1 MRARLVMCSTQS
13 LESVHFADMSAR
25 SGGGA
30 RTRPHRGRPAGPA
43 PGERRRSPAPTHTR
57 LLALR
62 VLERVQ
68 RAGAYADLTLHAA
81 LSRSTLNAP
90 DRAFATDLV
99 YGTLRWRGQIDF
111 YLRRFVD
118 QDLEKLEPLV
128 ATALRLGAYQLLF
141 ASERIPASAAVDQSV
156 RCVRA
161 AGVERAAGL
170 VNAVLR
176 RLSKEHQS
184 IELPSAESDPT
195 AHLTHVLSIPN
206 WLARRW
212 IDQFGVRKAIAL
224 AQASNRIPPLTIRAN
239 RCLISRDELLERMR
253 ENFPDARA
261 CRWAQDGIVLGRSG
275 NPTRDP
281 GFLAGHFTVQDEA
294 SQLVVGLLDPQP
306 GEQIL
311 DVCAAPGGKTTA
323 IAERIGPQGKTLA
336 IDRHV
341 RRLGLVRRAA
351 RRLQLANIH
360 VVPRDVSRPIRDLTT
375 GEGFDRVLVDAPCS
389 GLGTLRRNPDARWR
403 VRAGDPGR
411 LAEVQLSILSNAA
424 AVVRPGGSLVFSTCT
439 LMPEENEEIADAFLK
454 NFPQFVQAASNTLPG
469 EVRDL
474 VGPDGFLR
482 CFPHIHDTDGFFAA
496 RFERQP

>member
-1 MRARLVMCSTQS
+1 MSSENGRGSRARP
-13 LESVHFADMSAR
+13 R
-25 SGGGA
+25 
-30 RTRPHRGRPAGPA
+30 RGRPDAAGHGA
-43 PGERRRSPAPTHTR
+43 GRRSSAPTHTR

-81 LSRSTLNAP
+81 LSRSELNAP

-111 YLRRFVD
+111 YLRKFVD
-118 QDLEKLEPLV
+118 QDLDKLEPLV

-141 ASERIPASAAVDQSV
+141 GQRIPASAAVDQSV
-156 RCVRA
+156 RCIRA
-161 AGVERAAGL
+161 AGVDRASGL

-176 RLSKEHQS
+176 RLDAERASV
-184 IELPSAESDPT
+184 ELPTVESDPH
-195 AHLTHVLSIPN
+195 AHLTHVLSIPS

-212 IDQFGVRKAIAL
+212 IDQFGIPDAVAL
-224 AQASNRIPPLTIRAN
+224 AEASNRIPPLTIRAN
-239 RCLISRDELLERMR
+239 RQQVDRDTLLGRVRQE
-253 ENFPDARA
+253 FPDATP
-261 CRWAQDGIVLGRSG
+261 CRFARDGIVLGRAG

-306 GEQIL
+306 GERIL

-323 IAERIGPQGKTLA
+323 IAERIGASGTTLA
-336 IDRHV
+336 LDRHP
-341 RRLGLVRRAA
+341 RRLALVRRAA
-351 RRLQLANIH
+351 RRLQLSGIQCTA
-360 VVPRDVSRPIRDLTT
+360 RDVSRPIRDLVA
-375 GEGFDRVLVDAPCS
+375 GDGFDRVLVDAPCS

-424 AVVRPGGSLVFSTCT
+424 AALRPGGTLVYSTCT
-439 LMPEENEEIADAFLK
+439 LMPEENEEIVDSFLK
-454 NFPQFVQAASNTLPG
+454 NLPEFALAPVDAMPT
-469 EVRDL
+469 EVSEL
-474 VGPDGFLR
+474 IGADGFLR
-482 CFPHIHDTDGFFAA
+482 SLPHIHDTDGFFAA
-496 RFERQP
+496 RFERKT